1 METRAWA
8 QTLPPRAQ
16 GPGSSV
22 EGGGAWQGHGQSW
35 LRPVCTCNGEAEVRL
50 KFRGQ
55 ISLQAAA
62 EKLVLRPSVC
72 GAGWAG
78 WGLSENSGPAPW
90 ADLWAAATP
99 SPASPVGRT
108 VSLKCA
114 FPSWTHGLHRNEWA
128 LTHLHPTAPVP
139 SRGTQGAWAPRESRS
154 QGSRVPR
161 QADCKPQTGSYGA
174 AGGQVA
180 RG

>member
-72 GAGWAG
+72 GGWLGRVGALG
-78 WGLSENSGPAPW
+78 ELWTRPMGRPVGSSHPFPGLSSGQDCLPEMRLPLV
-90 ADLWAAATP
+90 DT
-99 SPASPVGRT
+99 
-108 VSLKCA
+108 
-114 FPSWTHGLHRNEWA
+114 
-128 LTHLHPTAPVP
+128 
-139 SRGTQGAWAPRESRS
+139 WAP
-154 QGSRVPR
+154 Q
-161 QADCKPQTGSYGA
+161 K
-174 AGGQVA
+174 
-180 RG
+180 